1 MAPLL
6 KDTAEYRALIRLA
19 DLLTQRV
26 VTWLARELRHEDSH
40 KSTGNAYHKKILET
54 APEIARQPISIPEGL
69 PETLQLAIIFR
80 RQAMEFDKKKVRQ
93 NPKAPAKKT
102 KQAKNSSQRPAKK
115 HHKANKKLKKHGNE
129 VQIAEKSLKHLVN
142 MQALVEQKCSWRLHE
157 VTFTNAHQ
165 TCVPNMSSHLLR
177 ALNLAATTVAGP
189 ADDQDDE
196 DDHEEN
202 TTHTSDA
209 DDGDEELD
217 PYPLQFPLE
226 DFDMML
232 EAGLVEEEE
241 IQAHNDWVSRRN
253 LANAGLISESSSESE
268 SESSDE

>member
-54 APEIARQPISIPEGL
+54 APEIARQPTSIPEDL

-157 VTFTNAHQ
+157 
-165 TCVPNMSSHLLR
+165 
-177 ALNLAATTVAGP
+177 ATTVAGP

>member
-1 MAPLL
+1 MAPLP
-6 KDTAEYRALIRLA
+6 KDIHEYRALIRLA

-40 KSTGNAYHKKILET
+40 KSTGNAYHNEVLET
-54 APEIARQPISIPEGL
+54 APEIARQRISIPEGL
-69 PETLQLAIIFR
+69 PEALQLAIIFR
-80 RQAMEFDKKKVRQ
+80 RQAMEFDKKKMRQ

-102 KQAKNSSQRPAKK
+102 KQAKKSSQKPAKK
-115 HHKANKKLKKHGNE
+115 HHKASKKLKKHGNE
-129 VQIAEKSLKHLVN
+129 IQVAEKSLKHLL
-142 MQALVEQKCSWRLHE
+142 A
-157 VTFTNAHQ
+157 
-165 TCVPNMSSHLLR
+165 

-196 DDHEEN
+196 DDHEQN
-202 TTHTSDA
+202 TTHSSDA
-209 DDGDEELD
+209 DDDEELD
-217 PYPLQFPLE
+217 PYPLHFPLE

-232 EAGLVEEEE
+232 EAGLVEEHE

-253 LANAGLISESSSESE
+253 VVNAGLVSESDSESG

>member
-54 APEIARQPISIPEGL
+54 APEIARQPTSIPEGL

-129 VQIAEKSLKHLVN
+129 VQIAEKSLK
-142 MQALVEQKCSWRLHE
+142 
-157 VTFTNAHQ
+157 
-165 TCVPNMSSHLLR
+165 HLLR

>member
-26 VTWLARELRHEDSH
+26 VTWLARELRHEDPH
-40 KSTGNAYHKKILET
+40 KSTGNTYHNKILET
-54 APEIARQPISIPEGL
+54 APEIARQRISIPEGL

-80 RQAMEFDKKKVRQ
+80 RKAMEFDKKKVRQ
-93 NPKAPAKKT
+93 NPKPPAKKT
-102 KQAKNSSQRPAKK
+102 KQAKKSSQKPTKK
-115 HHKANKKLKKHGNE
+115 HHKASKKLKEHGKE
-129 VQIAEKSLKHLVN
+129 IQIAEKSLKHLL
-142 MQALVEQKCSWRLHE
+142 Q
-157 VTFTNAHQ
+157 
-165 TCVPNMSSHLLR
+165 

-189 ADDQDDE
+189 ADDQDDD

-202 TTHTSDA
+202 TAHSSDA
-209 DDGDEELD
+209 DDDEDLD
-217 PYPLQFPLE
+217 PYPLHFPLE
-226 DFDMML
+226 DFDMRL
-232 EAGLVEEEE
+232 EADLVEEHE

-253 LANAGLISESSSESE
+253 LANAGSVSDSNSESK